1 MCNVFKRTLALFTA
15 LFAFHLTVQTASPT
29 AVQRCPSWVPIPS
42 DPASEI
48 EYLSTS
54 PIHYHVR
61 DKVHSVEKSR

>member
-29 AVQRCPSWVPIPS
+29 AVQRCPSWIPFPS

-48 EYLSTS
+48 ESFNVSHPL
-54 PIHYHVR
+54 PR
-61 DKVHSVEKSR
+61 A